1 MKRAIILTLLFT
13 LGLAGC
19 VSSPSTA
26 SILSKS
32 EFQKKFDENATKTA
46 YWQYMGDRDGFH
58 FIRLVSA
65 FGQKVYR
72 VHESELPI
80 KNVFPLTDDSTR
92 WPMVFPDGRTASMD
106 QFTPKAKH
114 D

>member
-26 SILSKS
+26 SILSKN
-32 EFQKKFDENATKTA
+32 ELQKEFDENVTKTA

-72 VHESELPI
+72 VHENEFQI
-80 KNVFPLTDDSTR
+80 KNIFPLTDDSAH
-92 WPMVFPDGRTASMD
+92 WPMVFSDGHTAPMD